1 MAYEN
6 IVVEKKDGV
15 GYVTIDR
22 PKVLNALSIATVEEL
37 LEAFEEL
44 KTDDTVKVV
53 ILTGAGEK
61 SFVAGADISE
71 FRTLS
76 PDGARDYAKRGQKLL
91 TLMENLGK
99 PVIGAING
107 FALGGG
113 CEIAMACTF
122 RIASDNAKLG
132 QPEVNL
138 GLIPGFGG
146 TQRLPRLVGKGRAME
161 MILSGD
167 PIDAET
173 AERWGL
179 INRVVS
185 QTELMEACEK
195 IAKTI
200 ALKAPIAIKYCLEG
214 VNSGMNLTL
223 EEGQVLE
230 SSLFGLVFATE
241 DYKEGTSAFLE
252 KRKPDFK
259 GK

>member
-6 IVVEKKDGV
+6 IVVEKRDGI
-15 GYVTIDR
+15 GYVTVNR
-22 PKVLNALSIATVEEL
+22 PKVLNALSIATVKEL
-37 LEAFEEL
+37 LEAFGDL

-71 FRTLS
+71 FQTLS
-76 PDGARDYAKRGQKLL
+76 PDGARDYAKSGQELL

-99 PVIGAING
+99 PVIGAVNG

-122 RIASDNAKLG
+122 RVASDNAKMG
-132 QPEVNL
+132 QPEVSL

-161 MILSGD
+161 MILSGN

-173 AERWGL
+173 AAKWGL
-179 INRVVS
+179 VNRVVP
-185 QTELMEACEK
+185 QAELMEACEK
-195 IAKTI
+195 IAKAI

-230 SSLFGLVFATE
+230 SNLFGLVFATE
-241 DYKEGTSAFLE
+241 DRKEGTSAFLE